1 LGSCTPFLASS
12 HPSLYP
18 LTYPELYSAL
28 CLLPGLL
35 SKSIESVI
43 ELYEAGCADYIFN
56 FVIDS
61 NKSEEKL
68 VTPVLMYLV
77 DKKIKEQQEVVGST
91 YTVMRK

>member
-1 LGSCTPFLASS
+1 
-12 HPSLYP
+12 
-18 LTYPELYSAL
+18 
-28 CLLPGLL
+28 LLPRLL

-68 VTPVLMYLV
+68 VTPVLMYLD
-77 DKKIKEQQEVVGST
+77 DKKIKEQQEGFVEST

>member
-1 LGSCTPFLASS
+1 MARYYRLHLGSFLAIEFAIEMGM
-12 HPSLYP
+12 YEER
-18 LTYPELYSAL
+18 YDDNNNNN
-28 CLLPGLL
+28 
-35 SKSIESVI
+35 KFESVI

-77 DKKIKEQQEVVGST
+77 DKKIKEQQEGFVGST